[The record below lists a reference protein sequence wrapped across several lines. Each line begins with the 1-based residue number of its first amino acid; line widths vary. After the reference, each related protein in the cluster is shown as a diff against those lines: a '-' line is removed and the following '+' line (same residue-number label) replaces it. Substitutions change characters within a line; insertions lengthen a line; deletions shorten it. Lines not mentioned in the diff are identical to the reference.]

1 MVKFPKLMKLFVIT
15 LLSLFSLS
23 FNLKDITDDVAN
35 ALKQGNSSELVKNF
49 AEKISI
55 KILNQEDLLSKSQA
69 QAVIEDFFSKHKVKS
84 YQTSHTSIVNGN
96 QQFITGS
103 LDTNNGKFRI
113 SILVRGNVISQF
125 RIENDNG

>member
-1 MVKFPKLMKLFVIT
+1 MKLFVIT
-15 LLSLFSLS
+15 LISLFSLS

-125 RIENDNG
+125 RIENDND

>member
-1 MVKFPKLMKLFVIT
+1 MKLFVIT
-15 LLSLFSLS
+15 LISLFSLS

-96 QQFITGS
+96 QQFITGT

-113 SILVRGNVISQF
+113 SVLVRGSVISQF

>member
-1 MVKFPKLMKLFVIT
+1 MKLLFIT
-15 LLSLFSLS
+15 LISLFSFS
-23 FNLKDITDDVAN
+23 FSLQDITDEVAN
-35 ALKQGNSSELVKNF
+35 ALKQGNTAELVKSF
-49 AEKISI
+49 SEKISI
-55 KILNQEDLLSKSQA
+55 KVLNQEDLLSKAQA
-69 QAVIEDFFSKHKVKS
+69 QAVIEDFFSKHKVKG

-96 QQFITGS
+96 QQFITGT

>member
-1 MVKFPKLMKLFVIT
+1 MKLFVIT
-15 LLSLFSLS
+15 LISIFTLS

-35 ALKQGNSSELVKNF
+35 ALKQGNTSELVKNF
-49 AEKISI
+49 AEKVSI
-55 KILNQEDLLSKSQA
+55 KVLNQEDLLSKPQA

>member
-1 MVKFPKLMKLFVIT
+1 MKLFVIT